1 MLTFVGLGLYDAGD
15 ISVKGLAAVRK
26 SDAVF
31 LEYYTSRLMGTTVGE
46 LARVYGKE
54 VTVLGRADVEQHP
67 DPILDAAAAGDAVVL
82 TGGDPMVSTT
92 HMDLRLR
99 AAARG
104 IPTGIIHGASIQTA
118 ICGLS
123 GLQNYRFGK
132 SCSVPFPH
140 KNWFPMTPYEVI
152 RQNLAADLHTL
163 VYLDIQQDRY
173 MQVGEAIDLLEE
185 MAVRLGGSIATY
197 IGVARAGS
205 ADPVVRAGTAD
216 TLRAVDFGGPL
227 HVLIVPATLHPVEQ
241 EYLEVF
247 AGLVV

>member
-15 ISVKGLAAVRK
+15 ISVKGLAAVRA
-26 SDAVF
+26 SDRVF
-31 LEYYTSRLMGTTVGE
+31 LEYYTSRLMGTTVEE
-46 LARVYGKE
+46 LAKVYGKE
-54 VTVLGRADVEQHP
+54 VTILDRADVEQHP
-67 DPILDAAAAGDAVVL
+67 DPILDAAVAGDAVVL

-118 ICGLS
+118 VCGLT

-185 MAVRLGGSIATY
+185 MVVRLGGSITTY

-205 ADPVVRAGTAD
+205 ALPVVRIGTAD
-216 TLRAVDFGGPL
+216 HLRGIDFGGPL
-227 HVLIVPATLHPVEQ
+227 HVLVVPATLHPVEQ

-247 AGLVV
+247 AGLLV

>member
-15 ISVKGLAAVRK
+15 ISVKGLAAVRA
-26 SDAVF
+26 SDRVF
-31 LEYYTSRLMGTTVGE
+31 LEYYTSRLMGTTVEE

-54 VTVLGRADVEQHP
+54 VTILDRTDVEQHP
-67 DPILDAAAAGDAVVL
+67 DPILDAAVAGDAVVL

-118 ICGLS
+118 VCGLT

-152 RQNLAADLHTL
+152 RQNLATDLHTL

-185 MAVRLGGSIATY
+185 MVVRLGGSITTY

-205 ADPVVRAGTAD
+205 ALPVVRIGTAD
-216 TLRAVDFGGPL
+216 HLRGINFGGPL
-227 HVLIVPATLHPVEQ
+227 HVLVVPATLHLVEQ

-247 AGLVV
+247 AGLLV

>member
-1 MLTFVGLGLYDAGD
+1 
-15 ISVKGLAAVRK
+15 
-26 SDAVF
+26 
-31 LEYYTSRLMGTTVGE
+31 
-46 LARVYGKE
+46 
-54 VTVLGRADVEQHP
+54 
-67 DPILDAAAAGDAVVL
+67 
-82 TGGDPMVSTT
+82 
-92 HMDLRLR
+92 
-99 AAARG
+99 
-104 IPTGIIHGASIQTA
+104 
-118 ICGLS
+118 
-123 GLQNYRFGK
+123 
-132 SCSVPFPH
+132 
-140 KNWFPMTPYEVI
+140 VI

-216 TLRAVDFGGPL
+216 HLRGVDFGGPL
-227 HVLIVPATLHPVEQ
+227 HVLIVPATLHLVEQ

>member
-15 ISVKGLAAVRK
+15 ISVKGLEAVRA

-31 LEYYTSRLMGTTVGE
+31 LEYYTSRLMGTTIEDLVR
-46 LARVYGKE
+46 AYGKE
-54 VTVLGRADVEQHP
+54 VIVLARADVEQHP
-67 DPILDAAAAGDAVVL
+67 EPILDAAAAGDVVVL

-118 ICGLS
+118 VCGLT

-132 SCSVPFPH
+132 SCSVPFPQ
-140 KNWFPMTPYEVI
+140 KNWFPLTPYEVV

-173 MQVGEAIDLLEE
+173 MRVGEAIDLLEE
-185 MAVRLGGSIATY
+185 MAVRVGGSITTY

-205 ADPVVRAGTAD
+205 VSPVVRAGTAD
-216 TLRAVDFGGPL
+216 HLRGIDFGGPL

-247 AGLVV
+247 AGLSV